1 MNNFSSFHLFAGA
14 GGGSLGFKNA
24 GFHSLGAIDKDP
36 LACEDHGIVTGEP
49 ATCADVLKMHARDL
63 RKMTG
68 GETPDVFV
76 CTAPCVGFSGCLPK
90 SMAEQEEYQLLNSL
104 ALQGLS
110 IALDAWDRPPPLLL
124 FENVPR
130 ITARGREWLDRLKA
144 LLQHYGYSVA
154 ETVHNCGEIGGLAEN
169 RIRFLLVARHM
180 AQVPNFLHVP
190 PKKRVRGVGEV
201 IGDLPIPLPPESAAW
216 LAENG
221 GVMHRLPKLSP
232 LNWLRLWA
240 VTAGLDWKSLP
251 AEVRLPYRKE
261 RQNGGLG
268 VVAWN
273 EPSHTVVGAATVKS
287 AWASVADPRLG
298 CKPRNG
304 AYGVV
309 HWNQPS
315 KTVLGHACH
324 DNSPASVADPRVVMG
339 DGREIDLSDERPGH
353 LVLVAPDGTWHRPF
367 TTLELAAIQGF
378 PTKINGEWLRLSG
391 NSHKHWRLV
400 IGNAVPVQAAE
411 AIARA
416 CAETLE
422 EARRG
427 GWSLTGRK
435 IWVTPRTGLAA

>member
-1 MNNFSSFHLFAGA
+1 MLTSFHMFSGA

-24 GFHSLGAIDKDP
+24 GYRSLGAIDNDP
-36 LACEDHGIVTGEP
+36 LACEDHGIFTGEP
-49 ATCADVLKMHARDL
+49 ATCANVLKMHAADL
-63 RKMTG
+63 RRMTF
-68 GETPDVFV
+68 GETPDVLV
-76 CTAPCVGFSGCLPK
+76 CTAPCVGFSGCLAK
-90 SMAEQEEYQLLNSL
+90 SKAEQEEYQLLNSL

-110 IALDAWDRPPPLLL
+110 IALDAWKRPPPLIL

-130 ITARGREWLDRLKA
+130 ILNRGRAWLDQLIA
-144 LLQHYGYSVA
+144 LLRYYGYSVA

-169 RIRFLLVARHM
+169 RVRFLLVARHM
-180 AQVPNFLHVP
+180 EQVPAFLHVP

-201 IGDLPIPLPPESAAW
+201 IGDLPIPLPPESAEW
-216 LAENG
+216 LEENG
-221 GVMHRLPKLSP
+221 GPMHRLPKLSA

-240 VTAGLDWKSLP
+240 VLAGKDWKSLP
-251 AEVRLPYRKE
+251 AEVQLPYRKE

-268 VVAWN
+268 VVGWN
-273 EPSHTVVGAATVKS
+273 EPAHTVVGAATVKA
-287 AWASVADPRLG
+287 AWASVADPRLR

-309 HWNQPS
+309 HWNAPS
-315 KTVLGHACH
+315 KTVLGHASH
-324 DNSPASVADPRVVMG
+324 DNSPCSVADPRVTMY
-339 DGREIDLSDERPGH
+339 DGSEVDLDDERPCH
-353 LVLVAPDGTWHRPF
+353 IVLISPDGTWHRPF

-378 PTKINGEWLRLSG
+378 PTKIDGKWLKLAGS
-391 NSHKHWRLV
+391 SHKHWRLV

-422 EARRG
+422 ESRHG